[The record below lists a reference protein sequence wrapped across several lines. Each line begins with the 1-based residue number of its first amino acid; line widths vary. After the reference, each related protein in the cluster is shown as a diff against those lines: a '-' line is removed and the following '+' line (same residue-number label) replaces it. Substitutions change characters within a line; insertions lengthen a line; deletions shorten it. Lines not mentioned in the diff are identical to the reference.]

1 MRLVTDVPDNTLRPL
16 IQGLRLDS
24 PIPAC
29 TTMWEQE
36 PVGIVTGA
44 WTSELRGRRD
54 IADQRIR
61 DIA

>member
-1 MRLVTDVPDNTLRPL
+1 
-16 IQGLRLDS
+16 
-24 PIPAC
+24 
-29 TTMWEQE
+29 MWEQE